1 MRHSSSSSTAE
12 DVVSESADVA
22 LSSQDGVP
30 LRVGL
35 LDNIPDDLPNP
46 KIDFVDLFVVDSMM
60 LATVAAE
67 L

>member
-1 MRHSSSSSTAE
+1 MRHSSSSSTDE
-12 DVVSESADVA
+12 DFASESADVA
-22 LSSQDGVP
+22 LSSQDDVL

-35 LDNIPDDLPNP
+35 FDNIPDDLPNP
-46 KIDFVDLFVVDSMM
+46 KIDFVALFVVDSMM